1 MKKVFVMMFLVL
13 SVALGAAER
22 VKMPVVFYLRNL
34 PMERI
39 GSHSDEKI
47 RSDLQSQGFI
57 VIDVDCSSF
66 PKTSPALEDAL
77 VKFHINCKQVY
88 GGLEDETRMV
98 DVSNIFYVPE
108 GYTVTRHIPVWN
120 IEKHGADGSMEWVM
134 DTWNSHIVSRKGQSP
149 VTSPD
154 QMYNPDGSPIDWNL
168 YMDIVHPS
176 GKAAAKVPLVLNY
189 GTVDPP
195 MSSFRHD
202 RPAERVYRNIYLL
215 GFLTTGYA
223 FAITDHCFNP
233 LAKGTSWG
241 HFKQYTLDDYNGL
254 AASTAFIRYLR
265 SHLDE
270 YNLNGKIGVMGISKA
285 SYSVLRVADPDNACR
300 EESMYLHGRP
310 NTKEQ
315 PWNDAGSHVDVGYA
329 AAGVGTERMF
339 RYLEDS
345 SVPLITSAGQ
355 LDEYNQ
361 WEAYEDVVRYLDASD
376 HIHLSL
382 WMEDLGHTYPCLG
395 VDGATGIGRYELF
408 KKFFD
413 HYLKP
418 SVKTSADVFYV
429 LPKEGATG
437 VDQYGR
443 SRVLPEDRK
452 LPGQRPWFMYP
463 YAIAGLECTYQFA
476 ESYPGMVIRH
486 NTGEGKYVIFKK
498 FYDAY
503 MTGSGCGKTSV
514 LASDRIFQYES
525 EGVAV
530 DAPVTV
536 RFLEAYPV
544 DEIASKVRVVS
555 VSDGS
560 RIRGKWAS
568 SMKGTCFTF
577 CPDVPMKPGEKY
589 RIVVPDSIVSLCG
602 NRPSKAFV
610 RDFVIAKQID

>member
-1 MKKVFVMMFLVL
+1 MKKVFLMLL
-13 SVALGAAER
+13 LACSVTLGAAET
-22 VKMPVVFYLRNL
+22 VKMPVAFYLRNL
-34 PMERI
+34 PRERV
-39 GSHSDEKI
+39 GGHSDERIK
-47 RSDLQSQGFI
+47 SDLRAKGFI
-57 VIDVDCSSF
+57 VIDVDCSSY
-66 PKTSPALEDAL
+66 PKTSPELEDAL

-88 GGLEDETRMV
+88 SRWEDETHVV

-120 IEKHGADGSMEWVM
+120 IMEHGAAGSVEWVM
-134 DTWNSHIVSRKGQSP
+134 NTWNSHIVSRKGRQP
-149 VTSPD
+149 VSSPD

-168 YMDIVHPS
+168 YMDIIHPS
-176 GKAAAKVPLVLNY
+176 GKAAEKVPIVLNY

-195 MSSFRHD
+195 MASFRYD
-202 RPAERVYRNIYLL
+202 RPEERVYRNIYLL

-300 EESMYLHGRP
+300 EESMYLHGKP
-310 NTKEQ
+310 NIKEQ
-315 PWNDAGSHVDVGYA
+315 PWKDAGSHVDVGYT

-339 RYLEDS
+339 RYLES
-345 SVPLITSAGQ
+345 NTVPLITSAGQ
-355 LDEYNQ
+355 NDEYNQ
-361 WEAYEDVVRYLDASD
+361 WEVYEDAVKSLNASD

-382 WMEDLGHTYPCLG
+382 WMEYLGHTYPCVG
-395 VDGATGIGRYELF
+395 TDEATGIGRYPLC

-418 SVKTSADVFYV
+418 SAKTGADVFYV
-429 LPKEGATG
+429 LPKEGASG
-437 VDQYGR
+437 VDPYGK

-463 YAIAGLECTYQFA
+463 CAIAGLECAYQFA
-476 ESYPGMVIRH
+476 ESYPGMVMRH

-503 MTGSGCGKTSV
+503 MTGTGCGNASV
-514 LASDRIFQYES
+514 LASDRLFQYQTED
-525 EGVAV
+525 VPV
-530 DAPVTV
+530 DAPLTV
-536 RFLEAYPV
+536 RFLEPYPIE
-544 DEIASKVRVVS
+544 EIASKVS
-555 VSDGS
+555 VRSAVDGS
-560 RIRGKWAS
+560 EVSGKWNS

-577 CPDVPMKPGEKY
+577 GPDGPMKSGEKY
-589 RIVVPDSIVSLCG
+589 RIFVPESITSCG
-602 NRPSKAFV
+602 GLHPSAAFIREFIV
-610 RDFVIAKQID
+610 EK